1 MFWQEL
7 GRSIKEQFFT
17 TDKLLIYV
25 RVLINIII
33 ITAGAWVTNQ
43 VLKWLLNLVKRRK
56 EERYA
61 QTIVPLIQSLLRYLV
76 LALAI
81 ILILRVVGLDYRTII
96 AGAGV
101 AGLAIGFGAQ
111 TLIKDFIS
119 GFFIIFEGLLAV
131 GDYIYSGQIEGAV
144 EKIGLRVTQL
154 RAYDGTLWVIPNGEL
169 TRFGNRS
176 RDFMRVLV
184 NFDLAYEQEVEK
196 GLAVAMAAAEKW
208 YQENQ
213 ARCLEKPE
221 VQGLLKF
228 GESGLGVRVVCR
240 VKPGEQW
247 VAERELRLFLKRAF
261 DEAGVE
267 IPFPRRVV
275 YNRQES

>member
-7 GRSIKEQFFT
+7 GRSLKEQFLGPG
-17 TDKLLIYV
+17 KLLIYT
-25 RVLINIII
+25 RAMINIII
-33 ITAGAWVTNQ
+33 IVVVAWGLNRF
-43 VLKWLLNLVKRRK
+43 LKWLVGLIHRRR
-56 EERYA
+56 EERYVR
-61 QTIVPLIQSLLRYLV
+61 TMVPLLQSLFRYL
-76 LALAI
+76 
-81 ILILRVVGLDYRTII
+81 ILILALILMLRAMGVDYKAIL

-111 TLIKDFIS
+111 TLIRDFIS
-119 GFFIIFEGLLAV
+119 GFFILFEGLVAV
-131 GDYIYSGQIEGAV
+131 GDYISTGQIEGTV

-154 RAYDGTLWVIPNGEL
+154 RAFDGTLWTIPNGEL

-184 NFDLAYEQEVEK
+184 TFEIAYEQNAEK
-196 GLAVAMAAAEKW
+196 ALAVAAAAAENW
-208 YQENQ
+208 YRQNEN
-213 ARCLEKPE
+213 RCLEKPE
-221 VQGLLKF
+221 VQGLLNF

-247 VAERELRLFLKRAF
+247 GAERELRLYLKRAF

-275 YNRQES
+275 YQRHSS